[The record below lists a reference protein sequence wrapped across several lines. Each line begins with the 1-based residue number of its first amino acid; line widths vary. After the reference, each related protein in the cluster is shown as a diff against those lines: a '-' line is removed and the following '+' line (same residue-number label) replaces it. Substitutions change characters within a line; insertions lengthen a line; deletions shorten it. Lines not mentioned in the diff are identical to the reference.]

1 MVATAKTGVYTRTKQ
16 NGTTSF
22 IITYTINGKS
32 FKKTL
37 GTNLEGWTLI
47 KADRERS
54 KFIHTNIIPASKKA
68 HISLDTA
75 FNEYMLSIAHKS
87 DARNTRGRYENHIKP
102 MLGHI
107 QLDKITVSDIH
118 RLKIELS
125 VKVSKK
131 TDKQLAPKTQN
142 DMIDLVNTT
151 FIYHNKIYRQSKL
164 ESPANVE
171 LVERLKV
178 DNSRL
183 RFLSVD
189 EFRQLTWFIESRN
202 SFTHN
207 RNANPRITEELLLY
221 VKLLVTT
228 GVRTFS
234 ALTIRPKDINFSAGT
249 ITVKNHKS
257 NRIYTTYIHESI
269 REKLVAICGQLSPE
283 QYIFGRGVVPL
294 HGTTLNRRLKIILDK
309 LFNEHT
315 TDRRELVVTH
325 SLRHTFGS
333 WLVQQGTSLYIVSK
347 LMDHATISQTQVY
360 AKLLPNSGADEVS
373 KLDI

>member
-22 IITYTINGKS
+22 IVTYTINGKS

-37 GTNLEGWTLI
+37 GTNLDGWTLI

-87 DARNTRGRYENHIKP
+87 DARNTRGRYDNNIKP
-102 MLGHI
+102 VLGHI

-131 TDKQLAPKTQN
+131 TDKLLAPKTQN
-142 DMIDLVNTT
+142 DMVNLVNTI
-151 FIYHNKIYRQSKL
+151 FIYHNKIHRQSKL

-189 EFRQLTWFIESRN
+189 EFKRLTWFIENRN
-202 SFTHN
+202 SFTYN
-207 RNANPRITEELLLY
+207 MNANPKITEELLLY

-249 ITVKNHKS
+249 ITIKNHKS

-269 REKLVAICGQLSPE
+269 RENLIAVCGELSPE
-283 QYIFGRGVVPL
+283 QYIFGRGATPL
-294 HGTTLNRRLKIILDK
+294 HGSTLNRRLKIILDK

-373 KLDI
+373 RLEI